1 MRLPRRVRSIDDNLQ
16 SLQSLVA
23 PSLLDRPDG
32 SPGRDRRRAD
42 FERHRQHLR
51 QGASFGPRRKRGA
64 RSQAI
69 GPSRGGQTTKV
80 HALTDTIGRP
90 YAFELTAGNVS
101 DAKAARLLF
110 SRLAGARRLLAD
122 KGYDANAIRKELRQS
137 GIVPVIPGRI
147 NRKRRI
153 VYDKQRYR
161 ERHLIENAFC
171 RIKDFRRV
179 HTRYDK
185 LARNFLSAVAIAVL
199 VAFWL

>member
-1 MRLPRRVRSIDDNLQ
+1 MRLPCRVRSFDDDLQ
-16 SLQSLVA
+16 SLQSLVT
-23 PSLLDRPDG
+23 PSLLDGPDG
-32 SPGRDRRRAD
+32 GPGRDWRGAD
-42 FERHRQHLR
+42 FERHRQHLH

-80 HALTDTIGRP
+80 HALTDTVGRP
-90 YAFELTAGNVS
+90 YAFQLTAGNVS

-110 SRLAGARRLLAD
+110 NRLAGARRLLAD
-122 KGYDANAIRKELRQS
+122 KAYDANTIRRELRQS
-137 GIVPVIPGRI
+137 GVIPIIPERI
-147 NRKRRI
+147 NRKRKI

-179 HTRYDK
+179 HTRYEK